1 MVCEEELW
9 RHNPWWRSPSAI
21 DKDDKIIEWSEST
34 IRHDPGLRRAI
45 RYDFGPGNTVV
56 YTLRGPRQAGK
67 TTLMKLQIRD
77 FLKEGRN
84 PWSIMYY
91 SLGLAEAPRDVV
103 DAVGGYLRISSR
115 HREGRAYVFLD
126 EASSIKN
133 WQKGIK
139 YMVDAGMLS
148 DCTVMA
154 ASSQTTGM
162 ERASERMPGRRGDAG
177 GSLDHVLL
185 PARFSE
191 YARMCS
197 PRVREF
203 VEGIAQYDATRRR
216 ALEGLAEGRIDGIV
230 DGMHALM
237 DELGFLLERYM
248 ITGGTPK
255 IVGEY
260 ARSGSV
266 PDELYRAYLEG
277 VAGQCED
284 AGFDKDTMRQV
295 SGALIKAAGGR
306 VSWRALSGGGGLG
319 APAAKRCVELLGGLF
334 VLSVVHRYG
343 HDKGV
348 PMMGKERK
356 IYFTDPFFMHM
367 LNAWTGGGGFLE
379 SVRHRDGAGGPI
391 AEGIVASHLTRWAFD
406 VSAQKLSFDPHNH
419 VFYWVDDKGRE
430 VDFVYAG
437 GGMRLPVEVKYR
449 SRIRHTELAPLARFL
464 DATGAKAGLVLSKDT
479 LDLRQDYAVVPAC
492 VFLMLI

>member
-1 MVCEEELW
+1 M
-9 RHNPWWRSPSAI
+9 
-21 DKDDKIIEWSEST
+21 
-34 IRHDPGLRRAI
+34 
-45 RYDFGPGNTVV
+45 V
-56 YTLRGPRQAGK
+56 YTLRGPRQVGK

-91 SLGLAEAPRDVV
+91 SLDLADAARDVV

-115 HREGRAYVFLD
+115 HRDGRAYIFLD
-126 EASSIKN
+126 EASAVRN

-154 ASSQTTGM
+154 TGSQTMGI
-162 ERASERMPGRRGDAG
+162 ERSSERMPGRRGDAG

-191 YARMCS
+191 YAQMCS

-203 VEGIAQYDATRRR
+203 VGGIAQYDEARRR

-230 DGMHALM
+230 EGMHALM
-237 DELGFLLERYM
+237 DELVFLLERYM

-266 PDELYRAYLEG
+266 PDRLYHLYREG
-277 VAGQCED
+277 VVGQWED
-284 AGFDKDTMRQV
+284 AGLDKTALKQV
-295 SGALIKAAGGR
+295 SGALIKSCGSH
-306 VSWRALSGGGGLG
+306 VSWKALSDGADLGG
-319 APAAKRCVELLGGLF
+319 ASAARRYVDLLRGLF

-348 PMMGKERK
+348 PMMRKERK

-367 LNAWTGGGGFLE
+367 LNAWMGEGGFLE
-379 SVRHRDGAGGPI
+379 SVRYRDGAEGPI
-391 AEGIVASHLTRWAFD
+391 AEGVVASHLARWAFD

-419 VFYWVDDKGRE
+419 VFYWVDDKNRE

-437 GGMRLPVEVKYR
+437 GGMRLPIEVKYR
-449 SRIRHTELAPLARFL
+449 SRIRHTELAPLTRFL
-464 DATGAKAGLVLSKDT
+464 DATGTKTGLVLSKNT
-479 LDLRQDYAVVPAC
+479 LDLKQDYAVVPAC